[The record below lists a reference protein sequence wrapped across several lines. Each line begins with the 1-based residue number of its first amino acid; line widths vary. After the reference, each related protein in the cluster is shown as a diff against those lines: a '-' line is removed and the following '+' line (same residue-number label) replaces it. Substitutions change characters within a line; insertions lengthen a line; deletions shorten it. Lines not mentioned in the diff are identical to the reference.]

1 MRHHIILLQHNWSYG
16 SADKRD
22 TTLWWEKK
30 ENLNNAHQDCFNTA
44 PNWNDNNKILY
55 IFLLPKSVT
64 INTKANFRTQYY
76 QKEHHSL
83 SHILKWLLVDTSY
96 SALIQI
102 KFINSKDIFG
112 DLLCL
117 TRKATLNSSM
127 RKPPWS
133 CCNFT
138 DIWHLLTAVA

>member
-1 MRHHIILLQHNWSYG
+1 MRHHIIMLQHNWSYG

-76 QKEHHSL
+76 QKRVSQFKPYPEMIIGRHFL
-83 SHILKWLLVDTSY
+83 FCVD
-96 SALIQI
+96 
-102 KFINSKDIFG
+102 
-112 DLLCL
+112 
-117 TRKATLNSSM
+117 LNQV
-127 RKPPWS
+127 
-133 CCNFT
+133 
-138 DIWHLLTAVA
+138 H